1 MKKRNELSMAEKV
14 PYIKMGID
22 SGITDLNIVSER
34 YNKFAEGGDTQ
45 EDDKG

>member
-1 MKKRNELSMAEKV
+1 MKKWNELSMAEKV

-34 YNKFAEGGDTQ
+34 YNKFAEGG
-45 EDDKG
+45 